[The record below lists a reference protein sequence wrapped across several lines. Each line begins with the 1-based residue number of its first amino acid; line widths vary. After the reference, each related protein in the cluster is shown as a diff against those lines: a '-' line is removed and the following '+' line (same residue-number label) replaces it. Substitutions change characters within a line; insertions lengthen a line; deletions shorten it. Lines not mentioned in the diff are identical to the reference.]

1 MKKKIKII
9 GLSLSL
15 FSLFLVALPF
25 FLPQETY
32 KKWFLGKLEGTLP
45 IQVEAEGFRLS
56 LFPWPSLR
64 LDEVTAHNSQGPFQ
78 NNLLAQSSQVS
89 ASVELKPL
97 FTKKILLQLE
107 FKNPVFHYR
116 KHQHGTSNL
125 QSLFT
130 APAFQKKKKSD
141 WQVAITSFAMENGSV
156 QSWTAP
162 QTKPNYQIDHL
173 DFSVKDLSLTGKSRI
188 PFALV
193 CALLA
198 DRQNAS
204 AKGFFELDADSQK
217 LKTKHLKVTLGNITA
232 KLDGTL
238 DLHHRN
244 LQLSYQTSVEELG
257 ADTLE
262 KHFPKIFARFLEI
275 PKEEIPQLQDLKS
288 KGTLHWSADGFSSRS
303 SIEAE
308 SLYYKEYPLQ
318 KISLDF
324 DFNRSQLTIKKLT
337 GELYGSAAAGK
348 GYFLFKK
355 PFQYK
360 LDLGVDNIDL
370 TQLAFLKKQVQ
381 GSGIL
386 RAELSG
392 TMKEGEAVQKNLNGQ
407 GEIQISKGSLPS
419 VKLGKEIFGHPIWK
433 LITPLAGLDKQ
444 VLNSLQQLDGHVESF
459 AIPFQIERGV
469 VQIIDGKWKHP
480 RYQMALKGNI
490 SLDQKL
496 SGGGSFFL
504 PADEFSKLIKV
515 DVVRKNLTDSQGN
528 FLLPFIIGG
537 TFEHPSFEPDRD
549 VLTPRF
555 TKAVAAATAVHVKDN
570 LQKIFKPIEKKINLK
585 SLFGN

>member
-15 FSLFLVALPF
+15 LCLFLVALPF

-32 KKWFLGKLEGTLP
+32 KKWFLGRIEGTLP

-64 LDEVTAHNSQGPFQ
+64 LDEVTIHNSQGPFQ
-78 NNLLAQSSQVS
+78 NNLLAQSSRIS

-97 FTKKILLQLE
+97 FAKKILLQLE
-107 FKNPVFHYR
+107 LKNPVFYYR
-116 KHQHGTSNL
+116 RHEHGTSNL
-125 QSLFT
+125 QSLFANPT
-130 APAFQKKKKSD
+130 FQEKKKSD
-141 WQVAITSFAMENGSV
+141 WQVAITSFTIENGSI
-156 QSWTAP
+156 QSWVAP

-173 DFSVKDLSLTGKSRI
+173 DFSVKNLSLTGKSRI
-188 PFALV
+188 PFALA
-193 CALLA
+193 CALLS
-198 DRQNAS
+198 DRQNTR
-204 AKGFFELDADSQK
+204 AKGFFELDTASQK
-217 LKTKHLKVTLGNITA
+217 LKTKHLKVTLGNVTA

-262 KHFPKIFARFLEI
+262 KHFPKIFTQILEI

-288 KGTLHWSADGFSSRS
+288 NGAIHWSTDGFSSRS
-303 SIEAE
+303 TVEAE
-308 SLYYKEYPLQ
+308 ALQYKEYPLQ
-318 KISLDF
+318 KVSLDF
-324 DFNRSQLTIKKLT
+324 DFNRSQLTIKKLE
-337 GELYGSAAAGK
+337 GELYGSIAAGK

-360 LDLGVDNIDL
+360 LDLGIDAIDL
-370 TQLAFLKKQVQ
+370 TQLAFLKKQVL
-381 GSGIL
+381 GSGTL
-386 RAELSG
+386 RAELNG
-392 TMKEGEAVQKNLNGQ
+392 TMQEGEVVQKNLNGQ
-407 GEIQISKGSLPS
+407 GEIQISEGFLPS

-433 LITPLAGLDKQ
+433 RITPLAGLDKQ
-444 VLNSLQQLDGHVESF
+444 VLNSLQQLDARVESF

-496 SGGGSFFL
+496 SGGGSFLL

-515 DVVRKNLTDSQGN
+515 DVVRKNLTDSRGN

-537 TFEHPSFEPDRD
+537 TFEHPSFEPDRNA
-549 VLTPRF
+549 LTPRF

-585 SLFGN
+585 NLFGN